1 MNSLKTR
8 RTFIQ
13 IVPIAGISFLAGCSK
28 QEAPAP
34 VTPASVTP
42 APTPV
47 PAPAPVA
54 ETPAAPPPAPA
65 ASPAPAAA
73 PTTAAPMAAPATVA
87 ATGGMVDEKDS
98 QAISLGFVS
107 VAANADKA
115 KFKTWAE
122 GQQCSACMLFQGAAG
137 AATGGCGIFVGRQ
150 VPAKGWCSAF
160 NKKA

>member
-1 MNSLKTR
+1 MNTIKTR

-34 VTPASVTP
+34 ATP
-42 APTPV
+42 APTPPASTAQAPAAPATPGPPPV
-47 PAPAPVA
+47 AAPVAAAPIAAPAPAP
-54 ETPAAPPPAPA
+54 
-65 ASPAPAAA
+65 
-73 PTTAAPMAAPATVA
+73 APATAA

-122 GQQCSACMLFQGAAG
+122 GQQCSACLLFQGAAG